1 MIGRRHQENTGMHTQ
16 PVQEAVVSVFD
27 LDRIVAPLTQVC
39 GYVEHALPDAPP
51 EQFQAWNL
59 PPTCERIEQ
68 RLLVPG
74 PSGAFGDEGR
84 GALRLVR
91 FHGVAEQK
99 VMRSSQRS
107 WDTGGIF
114 DVDMFSAD
122 VDRVYRGL
130 QRHGWTA
137 LGEPVDYSEAHF
149 SVRQVV
155 AMGPDGLV
163 LAIIQRYA
171 PYVEGLNPAG
181 LLSPVFNSTQM
192 VADFDAAMAFYGE
205 TLGFQLRVEFT
216 VADVVEPGADV
227 LGLPLPQA
235 KASRRKLAM
244 FKPDGPGEGGV
255 ELIQNLD
262 MTGRRCD
269 ADCVAPNIG
278 ILCLRFEVADA
289 PAYAAQ
295 IESRGGALHTP
306 VMALDVA
313 PFGPVTLFAVR
324 SPEGAIIEFYS
335 R

>member
-1 MIGRRHQENTGMHTQ
+1 MQTQ

-27 LDRIVAPLTQVC
+27 IERLVGPLTQVC
-39 GYVEHALPDAPP
+39 GYVEQVLPDAPA
-51 EQFQAWNL
+51 EQFAAWNL
-59 PPTCERIEQ
+59 PSECDRIEQ
-68 RLLVPG
+68 RLLVPA
-74 PSGAFGDEGR
+74 PSEGFGADGR
-84 GALRLVR
+84 GAIRLVR

-122 VDRVYRGL
+122 VDRIYRGL

-155 AMGPDGLV
+155 AIGPDGLV
-163 LAIIQRYA
+163 LAIIQRYQ
-171 PYVEGLNPAG
+171 PYVEGLDPAG

-227 LGLPLPQA
+227 LGLPLTYA
-235 KASRRKLAM
+235 KAARRRLAM

-269 ADCVAPNIG
+269 ADCVAPNVG
-278 ILCLRFEVADA
+278 ILCLRFEVEDA
-289 PAYAAQ
+289 AAYAGEIVA
-295 IESRGGALHTP
+295 RGGVLLVEP
-306 VMALDVA
+306 MALDIA
-313 PFGPVTLFAVR
+313 PFGVVTLFSVK

-335 R
+335 K

>member
-1 MIGRRHQENTGMHTQ
+1 MQTK

-27 LDRIVAPLTQVC
+27 IARLVAPLTQVC
-39 GYVEHALPDAPP
+39 GYLEQALPDAPP
-51 EQFQAWNL
+51 EQYAAWQV
-59 PPTCERIEQ
+59 PEGCTRIEQ
-68 RLLVPG
+68 RLLVPAG
-74 PSGAFGDEGR
+74 SADGQ

-91 FHGVAEQK
+91 FHGVPEQK

-130 QRHGWTA
+130 QRHGWSA

-163 LAIIQRYA
+163 LAIIQRYE
-171 PYVEGLNPAG
+171 PFVEGLDPAG

-192 VADFDAAMAFYGE
+192 VSDFDAAMRFYGE
-205 TLGFQLRVEFT
+205 TLGFLLRVEFT
-216 VADVVEPGADV
+216 VEDVVEPGADV
-227 LGLPLPQA
+227 LGLPLPHA
-235 KASRRKLAM
+235 KAARRRLAM
-244 FKPDGPGEGGV
+244 FKPEGPGEGGV

-262 MTGRRCD
+262 MQGRRCD
-269 ADCVAPNIG
+269 ADCQAPNVG
-278 ILCLRFEVADA
+278 ILCLRFEVEDA
-289 PAYAAQ
+289 VAYAAQ
-295 IESRGGALHTP
+295 IEGRGGRLYT
-306 VMALDVA
+306 A
-313 PFGPVTLFAVR
+313 PMRLELAPYGEVTLFAVR

-335 R
+335 V